1 MTGNSL
7 DIVKINVSPG
17 EKYDDSARKFQG
29 ISGIEVSKSGRIWT
43 IWYGGGITEGSEN
56 YVILAS
62 SSDNGNTCSKPFSV
76 IDPPGN
82 VRAYDPVFW
91 HDPQSRLWWFWSQS
105 LSPKDGK
112 IHDGRAGVWCVFTDD
127 SDNPEPV
134 FSKPRRIA
142 NGVMMNKPTVLS
154 IGEWRLHVAVWE
166 YYDPKLEELK
176 NERFSNLIEKRSDG
190 KITKDI

>member
-29 ISGIEVSKSGRIWT
+29 IPGIEVSKSGRIWT
-43 IWYGGGITEGSEN
+43 IWYGGGITEGPEN

-62 SSDNGNTCSKPFSV
+62 SSDNGNT
-76 IDPPGN
+76 
-82 VRAYDPVFW
+82 
-91 HDPQSRLWWFWSQS
+91 WSQS

-154 IGEWRLHVAVWE
+154 IGEWGLHVAVWE